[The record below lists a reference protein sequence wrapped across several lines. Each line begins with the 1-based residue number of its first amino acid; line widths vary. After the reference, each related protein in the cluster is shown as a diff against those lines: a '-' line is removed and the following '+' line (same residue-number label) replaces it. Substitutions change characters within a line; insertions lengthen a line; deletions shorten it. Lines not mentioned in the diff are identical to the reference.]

1 MSINTYMD
9 ETEVRRRTSMVGH
22 EYLIRTI
29 YLFSCSVDE
38 SKTGSLEGSAFVL
51 SLRQETFQDLATFS
65 DGEVC
70 MT

>member
-1 MSINTYMD
+1 
-9 ETEVRRRTSMVGH
+9 MVGH

-51 SLRQETFQDLATFS
+51 SLRQENIQRLGNFCLVVGCPWLGQTQHSAKAQGKT
-65 DGEVC
+65 
-70 MT
+70 

>member
-1 MSINTYMD
+1 
-9 ETEVRRRTSMVGH
+9 MVGH

-51 SLRQETFQDLATFS
+51 SLRQENIPRLGNFCLVV
-65 DGEVC
+65 GC
-70 MT
+70 P